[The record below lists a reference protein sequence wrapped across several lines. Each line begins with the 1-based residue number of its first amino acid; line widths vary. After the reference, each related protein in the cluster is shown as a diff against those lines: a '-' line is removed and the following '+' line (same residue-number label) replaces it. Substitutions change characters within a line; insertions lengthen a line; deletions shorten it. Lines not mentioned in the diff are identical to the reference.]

1 MDKHLHSLTASIVS
15 FIEAGVPVA
24 HVAQQQ
30 TATTLVSLSGL
41 ATFVSAVTGVVIFW
55 FSCSISE
62 QGVLW
67 I

>member
-41 ATFVSAVTGVVIFW
+41 ATFVSAVTGVVIF
-55 FSCSISE
+55 
-62 QGVLW
+62 
-67 I
+67 